1 MLSDT
6 NFVVVLHV
14 LQHHGLRRHTGSP
27 HGELSILCTR
37 SDAGEGRMRVASW
50 LQDFNER
57 LRGSRRAHFNG
68 LDVGHGAP
76 RGRKMPTATSSC
88 SRCATAKIIAGFNHE
103 VTGTAWPARGAVCG
117 HGSHAAAAARR
128 QRIWDN
134 DGIISLQ
141 TKRPDAGVTGY
152 LTTRVKVHSCTC
164 ACIRLHFDL
173 SSCRW
178 CECFRM
184 YANALECMRI
194 LRIRMYANAAEH

>member
-88 SRCATAKIIAGFNHE
+88 SRCATAKIIAGVNQE
-103 VTGTAWPARGAVCG
+103 GAGTAWPARGAMRG

-128 QRIWDN
+128 QRIS
-134 DGIISLQ
+134 ISTALFHCK
-141 TKRPDAGVTGY
+141 TKRPRCRCD
-152 LTTRVKVHSCTC
+152 
-164 ACIRLHFDL
+164 RL
-173 SSCRW
+173 SKY
-178 CECFRM
+178 EG
-184 YANALECMRI
+184 
-194 LRIRMYANAAEH
+194 

>member
-6 NFVVVLHV
+6 RIVVVLHV

-88 SRCATAKIIAGFNHE
+88 SRCTTAKIIAGVNHE
-103 VTGTAWPARGAVCG
+103 GTGTAWPARGAVCG
-117 HGSHAAAAARR
+117 HGSHAAAARGETTENLGR
-128 QRIWDN
+128 DVIILLQN
-134 DGIISLQ
+134 D
-141 TKRPDAGVTGY
+141 
-152 LTTRVKVHSCTC
+152 TTRRRCD
-164 ACIRLHFDL
+164 RL
-173 SSCRW
+173 
-178 CECFRM
+178 
-184 YANALECMRI
+184 ANYEG
-194 LRIRMYANAAEH
+194 

>member
-88 SRCATAKIIAGFNHE
+88 SRCAPAKIIAGVNHE
-103 VTGTAWPARGAVCG
+103 GTGTAWPARGAVCG

-128 QRIWDN
+128 QRISISTALFHCKRN
-134 DGIISLQ
+134 D
-141 TKRPDAGVTGY
+141 PDAGLTGCI
-152 LTTRVKVHSCTC
+152 TTRVKVAGILLHS
-164 ACIRLHFDL
+164 R
-173 SSCRW
+173 
-178 CECFRM
+178 
-184 YANALECMRI
+184 
-194 LRIRMYANAAEH
+194 

>member
-57 LRGSRRAHFNG
+57 LRGPRRAHFNG

-152 LTTRVKVHSCTC
+152 GHTRVNIT
-164 ACIRLHFDL
+164 
-173 SSCRW
+173 
-178 CECFRM
+178 
-184 YANALECMRI
+184 
-194 LRIRMYANAAEH
+194 

>member
-88 SRCATAKIIAGFNHE
+88 SRCTTAKIIAGVNHE
-103 VTGTAWPARGAVCG
+103 GTGTAWPARGAVCG
-117 HGSHAAAAARR
+117 HGLVSDGHASKSGRR
-128 QRIWDN
+128 TKSGLRRHRFTAN
-134 DGIISLQ
+134 ETTQ
-141 TKRPDAGVTGY
+141 TPV
-152 LTTRVKVHSCTC
+152 
-164 ACIRLHFDL
+164 
-173 SSCRW
+173 
-178 CECFRM
+178 
-184 YANALECMRI
+184 
-194 LRIRMYANAAEH
+194 

>member
-6 NFVVVLHV
+6 KIVVVLHV

-27 HGELSILCTR
+27 HGQLSISRMR

-117 HGSHAAAAARR
+117 HGSSLTGMR
-128 QRIWDN
+128 QSRTKWAGTSSFHCKRN
-134 DGIISLQ
+134 D
-141 TKRPDAGVTGY
+141 PDAGVNFGVTG
-152 LTTRVKVHSCTC
+152 C
-164 ACIRLHFDL
+164 DL
-173 SSCRW
+173 S
-178 CECFRM
+178 
-184 YANALECMRI
+184 LI
-194 LRIRMYANAAEH
+194 HI